1 MAQVVLL
8 TTTMARWPVAIKQR
22 SFAQASPSEV
32 SGDLSQRDS
41 NHHYWLGYA
50 SPVDCLHQALISDA
64 EPDITSLFNRWQEEV
79 ALILRLKRAQ
89 PQTCLLL
96 NLPRLTESAIEEL
109 LSSSQAPGEHAPE
122 EHGDQTDSPWSVEPS
137 ALVKFV
143 ISQRRDLIQ
152 LYADLEAQADLL
164 GREPEFELNLPSVSD
179 PGLGAEL
186 LLEWQQQRRQADSLN
201 DRTTELVEA
210 LRLSESRLA
219 AEISRS
225 AEIAAEAV
233 AQLQDSEQEKELILL
248 QLKQVQDELVNT
260 FQTLQSYQSNNRQ
273 LEENVPKLQQ
283 QHDSLQSELEGLA
296 QECRHLFLHSQLLD
310 TVDRTRLRRIQ
321 QLMRQSL
328 QT

>member
-1 MAQVVLL
+1 
-8 TTTMARWPVAIKQR
+8 
-22 SFAQASPSEV
+22 
-32 SGDLSQRDS
+32 
-41 NHHYWLGYA
+41 
-50 SPVDCLHQALISDA
+50 
-64 EPDITSLFNRWQEEV
+64 
-79 ALILRLKRAQ
+79 
-89 PQTCLLL
+89 
-96 NLPRLTESAIEEL
+96 
-109 LSSSQAPGEHAPE
+109 
-122 EHGDQTDSPWSVEPS
+122 
-137 ALVKFV
+137 
-143 ISQRRDLIQ
+143 
-152 LYADLEAQADLL
+152 
-164 GREPEFELNLPSVSD
+164 VSD

-186 LLEWQQQRRQADSLN
+186 LLQWQQQRRQADSLN

>member
-1 MAQVVLL
+1 
-8 TTTMARWPVAIKQR
+8 
-22 SFAQASPSEV
+22 
-32 SGDLSQRDS
+32 
-41 NHHYWLGYA
+41 
-50 SPVDCLHQALISDA
+50 
-64 EPDITSLFNRWQEEV
+64 
-79 ALILRLKRAQ
+79 
-89 PQTCLLL
+89 
-96 NLPRLTESAIEEL
+96 
-109 LSSSQAPGEHAPE
+109 
-122 EHGDQTDSPWSVEPS
+122 QTDSLWTVEPT

-164 GREPEFELNLPSVSD
+164 GREPEFELNSPSVSD

-186 LLEWQQQRRQADSLN
+186 LLEWQQQQRLAAQHALLQNDQLNHLRSLLQGSQLESKQLRMHSSQLESEQQEARRQADSLN

-210 LRLSESRLA
+210 LRLSKSQLA

-225 AEIAAEAV
+225 AENAAEAV

-248 QLKQVQDELVNT
+248 QLKQVQDELGHT

-273 LEENVPKLQQ
+273 LEENVLKLQQ
-283 QHDSLQSELEGLA
+283 QHDSLQSELEGLT

-321 QLMRQSL
+321 HLMRQSL